1 MKTLTAFAFTLPAPS
16 RLLTENGQRRLHWGT
31 RASIISAWRQAG
43 AVYARHENVPRFEW
57 VEIGVNVHQKR
68 GVLADAG
75 AHFVVVKA
83 AIDGLVDAGVL
94 PGDTPRHLRSLVQ
107 HAPVRGADAL
117 VLHLRGELREGI
129 LDD

>member
-1 MKTLTAFAFTLPAPS
+1 MTTYRMKDGAF
-16 RLLTENGQRRLHWGT
+16 
-31 RASIISAWRQAG
+31 IDD
-43 AVYARHENVPRFEW
+43 YEW
-57 VEIGVNVHQKR
+57 VST
-68 GVLADAG
+68 LDWFADYDKP
-75 AHFVVVKA
+75 VELIKEVWVKA